1 MTLPTEV
8 RETLIV
14 MLDEYLEEVN
24 DEPDGTD
31 LATIFV
37 KYLITAAEEAGV
49 EDAEEID
56 VTIEEE
62 CELEEPLHNQLE
74 LEFSNSDE
82 FDLVGEEILDFAAK
96 LCQIT
101 WEGEDEELD
110 ALGEN
115 LEMVEGYED
124 D

>member
-31 LATIFV
+31 LANVFV
-37 KYLITAAEEAGV
+37 KFLIASAEEAGV
-49 EDAEEID
+49 EDAEELD
-56 VTIEEE
+56 VSIEEE
-62 CELEEPLHNQLE
+62 CEFEEPVHHQLE

-82 FDLVGEEILDFAAK
+82 FDLVGEEIVDFAAK
-96 LCQIT
+96 LCQIV
-101 WEGEDEELD
+101 WEGDDEELD